1 MSSQEE
7 IVQIQVKFEYFT
19 EKNEQKFSE
28 PFEAQ
33 VNLNPEK
40 FEINCSNII
49 NLCDFRKKEDR
60 LGYYMF
66 DLDKNQFIIN
76 TDELIEVIKLK
87 KLLIM
92 RNCQYY
98 AKHIIGRLREEE
110 ERNKLKKNTN
120 LNNDKDN
127 VNKSNDVKGSDSNSS
142 LKFEII
148 QFKKNLNFDIFAE
161 EFISYEG
168 IKYLVSFV
176 KYTTGEIRKMTL
188 EVLNYLLDFQN
199 INDYININNEIIVTL
214 Y

>member
-7 IVQIQVKFEYFT
+7 IVQIQVKFEYFN

-28 PFEAQ
+28 PFEAK

-49 NLCDFRKKEDR
+49 NLCNFRKKEDR
-60 LGYYMF
+60 LGYYML

-76 TDELIEVIKLK
+76 TDELIEAIKLK

-98 AKHIIGRLREEE
+98 SKHIIGRLREEE
-110 ERNKLKKNTN
+110 ERYKLKKNTN

-142 LKFEII
+142 LKFVII

-176 KYTTGEIRKMTL
+176 KYSTGEIIYEFVTKRKGI
-188 EVLNYLLDFQN
+188 DR
-199 INDYININNEIIVTL
+199 
-214 Y
+214 